1 MFFPDW
7 SGRGRARLGVLC
19 ILAFCLLLA
28 GGCGSKQKKGQ
39 PLSMPSLIIPGDEGG
54 EPLTPTELAAF
65 QNTARIDRDIHKAS
79 MPDVVL
85 QYKHFLRKGR
95 GTMSVFSRNA
105 EPYLGYA
112 RKVFRSRGMPE
123 ELAYL
128 ALVESGYRPDAESR
142 VGALGAWQFMPYT
155 GMKYGLTQDWWLDE
169 RLDPYRATEAAAD
182 YLQKLYGDFRDWPT
196 AIAAYNAGEGK
207 MSRAKEGTGARN
219 FYEVVERNHKLDEK
233 ARLRP
238 ETVQYVPRFLA
249 MSKIM
254 RNLPQLGF
262 TPVDQDKPAPVRRL
276 TARPGTDLIALS
288 RACGLSWESF
298 QGYNLHHKRTI
309 SSTERSTFVYV
320 PVQNEAQAQAFLRS
334 SSASAFANWRPTKVQ
349 TSSDSLARISK
360 RSGVPLER
368 IQAANPEKKK
378 IYAGDTLLLPRGVP
392 MSPSA
397 VAAADGKP
405 SRKERSSDRGRQER
419 NRPEPS
425 GGVYVLRPN
434 DTLYGVARQFG
445 VSVSDLQACNNIDDP
460 SQLQVGQR
468 LTIPGKGGAAASRP
482 SSSGR
487 QTSPKGKA
495 SRASRTKTYT
505 IQAGDSLW
513 GIARKNDVSVE
524 DIKRWNDGVDAQN
537 LHVGSTLIVG
547 D

>member
-1 MFFPDW
+1 MSFPDW
-7 SGRGRARLGVLC
+7 SGRGRARLVLLC

-54 EPLTPTELAAF
+54 EPLTPAEVAAF
-65 QNTARIDRDIHKAS
+65 QTTAQIDRNIHKAS
-79 MPDVVL
+79 LPDVAL

-95 GTMSVFSRNA
+95 GTMSVFSQNA

-254 RNLPQLGF
+254 RNLTQLGF
-262 TPVDQDKPAPVRRL
+262 APVDLDKPAPVRRL

-288 RACGLSWESF
+288 RACGLSWERF
-298 QGYNLHHKRTI
+298 QENNLHHKRTI

-334 SSASAFANWRPTKVQ
+334 PEASAFANWRPTRVQ
-349 TSSDSLARISK
+349 TTSDSLARISK

-368 IQAANPEKKK
+368 IRAANPGKTK
-378 IYAGDTLLLPRGVP
+378 IYAGDTLLLPRGIS
-392 MSPSA
+392 MSPAA
-397 VAAADGKP
+397 VAAADGRP
-405 SRKERSSDRGRQER
+405 ERKSSASGRRQEAR
-419 NRPEPS
+419 EAAS
-425 GGVYVLRPN
+425 ATGGVYVLRPN
-434 DTLYGVARQFG
+434 DTLYGVSRKFG
-445 VSVSDLQACNNIDDP
+445 VSVSELQSCNDIDDP
-460 SQLQVGQR
+460 SQLHVGQR
-468 LTIPGKGGAAASRP
+468 LVIPGKGGAVAQEDAADRASARRP
-482 SSSGR
+482 KGAATGR
-487 QTSPKGKA
+487 Q
-495 SRASRTKTYT
+495 KTYVV
-505 IQAGDSLW
+505 QAGDSLW
-513 GIARKNDVSVE
+513 GIARKNEVSV
-524 DIKRWNDGVDAQN
+524 DDLKRWNDGIDAQS
-537 LHVGSTLIVG
+537 LRVGSRIIVAQ

>member
-1 MFFPDW
+1 MSFPDW
-7 SGRGRARLGVLC
+7 SGRDRARLVLLC

-39 PLSMPSLIIPGDEGG
+39 ALSMPSLIIPGDEGG
-54 EPLTPTELAAF
+54 EPLTPAEVAAF
-65 QNTARIDRDIHKAS
+65 QTTAQIDRNIHKAS
-79 MPDVVL
+79 LPDVAL

-95 GTMSVFSRNA
+95 GTMSVFSQNA

-254 RNLPQLGF
+254 RNLTQLGF
-262 TPVDQDKPAPVRRL
+262 APVDLDKPAPVRRL

-288 RACGLSWESF
+288 RACGLSWERF
-298 QGYNLHHKRTI
+298 QENNLHHKRTI

-334 SSASAFANWRPTKVQ
+334 PEASAFANWRPTRVQ
-349 TSSDSLARISK
+349 TTSDSLARISK

-368 IQAANPEKKK
+368 IRAANPGKTK
-378 IYAGDTLLLPRGVP
+378 IYAGDTLLLPRGIS
-392 MSPSA
+392 MSPAA
-397 VAAADGKP
+397 VAAADGRP
-405 SRKERSSDRGRQER
+405 ERKSSASGRRQEAR
-419 NRPEPS
+419 EAAS
-425 GGVYVLRPN
+425 ATGGVYVLRPN
-434 DTLYGVARQFG
+434 DTLYGVSRKFG
-445 VSVSDLQACNNIDDP
+445 VSVSELQSCNDIDDP
-460 SQLQVGQR
+460 SQLHVGQR
-468 LTIPGKGGAAASRP
+468 LVIPGKGGAAAQEDAADRAP
-482 SSSGR
+482 ARRAKGAAAGR
-487 QTSPKGKA
+487 Q
-495 SRASRTKTYT
+495 KTYVV
-505 IQAGDSLW
+505 QAGDSLW
-513 GIARKNDVSVE
+513 GIARKNEVSV
-524 DIKRWNDGVDAQN
+524 DDLKRWNDGIDAQS
-537 LHVGSTLIVG
+537 LRVGSRIIVAQ

>member
-1 MFFPDW
+1 MCFSDW
-7 SGRGRARLGVLC
+7 PGRGRVRLGLLC

-39 PLSMPSLIIPGDEGG
+39 AVSMPSLIISGDEGG
-54 EPLTPTELAAF
+54 SPLTPAELAAF
-65 QNTARIDRDIHKAS
+65 QSTDKIDRHIHKAS
-79 MPDVVL
+79 MPDVAL

-142 VGALGAWQFMPYT
+142 AGALGAWQFMPYT

-207 MSRAKEGTGARN
+207 MGRAKEGTGARD

-238 ETVQYVPRFLA
+238 ETIQYVPRFLA

-262 TPVDQDKPAPVRRL
+262 APVDLDRPAPVRRL
-276 TARPGTDLIALS
+276 TARPGTDLMALS
-288 RACGLSWESF
+288 RACGLSWETF
-298 QGYNLHHKRTI
+298 RENNLHHRRQI
-309 SSTERSTFVYV
+309 SSTERNTFVYV
-320 PVQNEAQAQAFLRS
+320 PAGNEAQAQAFLRS
-334 SSASAFANWRPTKVQ
+334 PQASAFANWRPTRVQ
-349 TSSDSLARISK
+349 TTADSLLKISK

-368 IQAANPEKKK
+368 IKIANPEKSR
-378 IYAGDTLLLPRGVP
+378 IYAGDVLLLPRGISMTP
-392 MSPSA
+392 AA
-397 VAAADGKP
+397 VAAVDGKP
-405 SRKERSSDRGRQER
+405 ARKESPAARDRQER
-419 NRPEPS
+419 APVAS
-425 GGVYVLRPN
+425 GAVYVLRPN
-434 DTLYGVARQFG
+434 DTLYGVARKFG
-445 VSVSDLQACNNIDDP
+445 VPVSELQACNKIDDP

-468 LTIPGKGGAAASRP
+468 LAIPGKGGGVSRPEPDRRQTAQRGKRAAAPR
-482 SSSGR
+482 
-487 QTSPKGKA
+487 
-495 SRASRTKTYT
+495 TYT
-505 IQAGDSLW
+505 VQSGDSLW
-513 GIARKNDVSVE
+513 GIARKHDVSV
-524 DIKRWNDGVDAQN
+524 DDLRRWNNGIEAQS
-537 LHVGSTLIVG
+537 LRVGARLVVG

>member
-1 MFFPDW
+1 ME
-7 SGRGRARLGVLC
+7 
-19 ILAFCLLLA
+19 I
-28 GGCGSKQKKGQ
+28 
-39 PLSMPSLIIPGDEGG
+39 
-54 EPLTPTELAAF
+54 
-65 QNTARIDRDIHKAS
+65 
-79 MPDVVL
+79 
-85 QYKHFLRKGR
+85 
-95 GTMSVFSRNA
+95 FS
-105 EPYLGYA
+105 
-112 RKVFRSRGMPE
+112 
-123 ELAYL
+123 
-128 ALVESGYRPDAESR
+128 
-142 VGALGAWQFMPYT
+142 T
-155 GMKYGLTQDWWLDE
+155 
-169 RLDPYRATEAAAD
+169 
-182 YLQKLYGDFRDWPT
+182 
-196 AIAAYNAGEGK
+196 
-207 MSRAKEGTGARN
+207 
-219 FYEVVERNHKLDEK
+219 
-233 ARLRP
+233 
-238 ETVQYVPRFLA
+238 
-249 MSKIM
+249 
-254 RNLPQLGF
+254 
-262 TPVDQDKPAPVRRL
+262 
-276 TARPGTDLIALS
+276 
-288 RACGLSWESF
+288 
-298 QGYNLHHKRTI
+298 
-309 SSTERSTFVYV
+309 
-320 PVQNEAQAQAFLRS
+320 VQNEAQAQAFLRS

-397 VAAADGKP
+397 VAAADDKP
-405 SRKERSSDRGRQER
+405 SRKERSSGRDRQER

-482 SSSGR
+482 ASSER
-487 QTSPKGKA
+487 QASPKGKA

-537 LHVGSTLIVG
+537 LRVGSTLIVG

>member
-298 QGYNLHHKRTI
+298 QSYNLHHKRTI

-397 VAAADGKP
+397 VAAVDDKP
-405 SRKERSSDRGRQER
+405 SRKERSSGRDRQER

-425 GGVYVLRPN
+425 GGVYVLRAN

-482 SSSGR
+482 SSSER
-487 QTSPKGKA
+487 QTSSKGKA

-537 LHVGSTLIVG
+537 LRVGSTLIVG